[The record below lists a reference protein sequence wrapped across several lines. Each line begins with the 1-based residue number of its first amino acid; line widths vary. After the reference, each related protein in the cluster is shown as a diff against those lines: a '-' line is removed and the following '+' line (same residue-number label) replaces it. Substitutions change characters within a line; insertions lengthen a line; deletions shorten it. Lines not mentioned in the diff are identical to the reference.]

1 MTMVVVVVVVVG
13 GGDCSSGDDNFEVE
27 ALTLDFSSEVVVHT
41 VWLSPQPGLRNS
53 YAGMPESYVL

>member
-1 MTMVVVVVVVVG
+1 MVG